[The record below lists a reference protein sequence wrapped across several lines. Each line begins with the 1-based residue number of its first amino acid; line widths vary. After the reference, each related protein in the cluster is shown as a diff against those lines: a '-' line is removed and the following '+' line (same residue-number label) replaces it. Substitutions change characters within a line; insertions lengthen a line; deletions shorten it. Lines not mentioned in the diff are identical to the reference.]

1 MIGISEPALSRGLL
15 SEAGQILLPGTGRS
29 EYNQYSLTELK
40 PGTEEFS
47 LQII

>member
-1 MIGISEPALSRGLL
+1 MIGISEPALSRGSL

-29 EYNQYSLTELK
+29 VYNLTELK
-40 PGTEEFS
+40 TGTEEFS